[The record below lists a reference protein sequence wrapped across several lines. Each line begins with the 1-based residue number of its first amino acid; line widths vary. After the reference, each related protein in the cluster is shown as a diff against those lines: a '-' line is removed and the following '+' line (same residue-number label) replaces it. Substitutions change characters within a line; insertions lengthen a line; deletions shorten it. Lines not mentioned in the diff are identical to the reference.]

1 MGRGFI
7 RLIFI
12 PNRKKPLTALEIA
25 KLTKLPRHIVSVR
38 AARSKVTKDYQ
49 GQTCAVLTEKDLKPP
64 LVRKSNGKRYI
75 VKLNEGE
82 VKVLSRVKGRTKAE
96 IEALGVLKRAIRP
109 KPDAVAIWNEMVRKK
124 RS

>member
-25 KLTKLPRHIVSVR
+25 QLTKLPRHIVSVR

-49 GQTCAVLTEKDLKPP
+49 GQTCAVLSEEDLKPP

-109 KPDAVAIWNEMVRKK
+109 KPDAEAIWNEMVRKK